1 MMTYKTRQKGA
12 IWQVIEASPRPLTA
26 HEICKKARKEVKGLG
41 IATVYR
47 ALRQLVDE
55 GQTRHIEVPGAQPH
69 YESTARQH
77 HHFFLCEDCKQLFH
91 LMGCLRGISNL
102 LPQGY
107 RMKRHEILIYGEC
120 AACAE
125 ATA

>member
-1 MMTYKTRQKGA
+1 MTYKTRQKGA

-55 GQTRHIEVPGAQPH
+55 GQTRHIEVPGARPH
-69 YESTARQH
+69 YESAARHH
-77 HHFFLCEDCKQLFH
+77 HHFFLCEDCKKLFD

-102 LPQGY
+102 LPEGY
-107 RMKRHEILIYGEC
+107 RMKRHEIVIYGEC
-120 AACAE
+120 AACAG
-125 ATA
+125 TAD